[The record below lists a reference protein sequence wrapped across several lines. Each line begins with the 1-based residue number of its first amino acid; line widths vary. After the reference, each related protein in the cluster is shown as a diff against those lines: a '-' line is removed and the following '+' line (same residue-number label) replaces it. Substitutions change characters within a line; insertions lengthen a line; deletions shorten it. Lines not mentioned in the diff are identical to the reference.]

1 MQNMRHKKLAAMLL
15 TLVMALSLL
24 TVTAF
29 AEGSEAKIGEQE
41 YATFELAVE
50 NAKGGDNITLLQNA
64 EVEDP
69 VRLEKSVTL
78 DLGGFTLSHSGD
90 QVLELFANVT
100 IQNGT
105 VSMTDRASGSAI
117 WLNGDAKLTLAADAV
132 VSATDSPDG
141 SPSFAI
147 GLRPNCA
154 GAELVVKGKVTG
166 EDGITP
172 NGKLTTENTISIE
185 DGAVI
190 DVDGTALYL
199 AGKATT
205 TVGKAKI
212 TGDTGIE
219 IRAGSLE
226 VNGATITATGT
237 FSEGPNGN
245 GTTVTGVAVAVSQ
258 HTTNQ
263 PINVTVNSGS
273 LSGEKAF
280 YEVDLQDE
288 ENKSEGVT
296 VGVQGGTF
304 SGEVASQ
311 NKTNFVAGGTFDSQV
326 DSTLIDT
333 TKTAASLNSGDSA
346 TYYIGDAEAV
356 AKTLADNANAGDVI
370 TVQQGSMALTNVAAG
385 VKVENDGQGTV
396 TANGQE
402 VAAGGGEVTIPAP
415 EPKPEPKPEPEPE
428 PEKPA
433 YDKNEGKEFAKV
445 EVGETDSSSHAD
457 DENKDNP
464 STGDSSNLA
473 IAVAAMLISAGGAAA
488 ALLSKQKKA

>member
-29 AEGSEAKIGEQE
+29 AEEYEAKIGEKE
-41 YATFELAVE
+41 YETFEKAVR
-50 NAKGGDNITLLQNA
+50 NAKKGDTIILLQDA
-64 EVEDP
+64 EVDNP
-69 VRLEKSVTL
+69 VELKTSVTL
-78 DLGGFTLSHSGD
+78 DLGGFTLSHEGD
-90 QVLELFANVT
+90 QVLEVYADVT
-100 IQNGT
+100 IQHGT
-105 VSMTDRASGSAI
+105 VSMTNRASGSAI
-117 WLNGDAKLTLAADAV
+117 WLNEDAKLELAADAA

-147 GLRPNCA
+147 GLRPNCD

-166 EDGITP
+166 ENGITP
-172 NGKLTTENTISIE
+172 NGTLTTENTISIE

-190 DVDGTALYL
+190 DVEGTALYL
-199 AGKATT
+199 AGNANT
-205 TVGKAKI
+205 TVGAAEI

-226 VNGATITATGT
+226 VNGATITATGK

-263 PINVTVNSGS
+263 AIDVAVNSGS

-311 NKTNFVAGGTFDSQV
+311 NKTGFVAGGTFDSQV

-333 TKTAASLNSGDSA
+333 TKTAASLMTSDGNT
-346 TYYIGDAEAV
+346 TYYIGDAAAV
-356 AKTLADNANAGDVI
+356 AKTLADNAKAGDVI
-370 TVQQGSMALTNVAAG
+370 TVQQGGMGLTDIQPG
-385 VKVENDGQGTV
+385 VTVKNDGQGTV

-402 VAAGGGEVTIPAP
+402 VAPEGEVTIPAP
-415 EPKPEPKPEPEPE
+415 EPKPEPEPEPE